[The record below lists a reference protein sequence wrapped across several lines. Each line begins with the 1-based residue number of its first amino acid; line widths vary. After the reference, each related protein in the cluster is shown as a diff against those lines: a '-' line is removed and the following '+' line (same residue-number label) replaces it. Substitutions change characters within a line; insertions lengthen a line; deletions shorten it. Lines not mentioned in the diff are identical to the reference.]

1 MCAFS
6 QIVTC
11 LSVVFV
17 YSVKAGI
24 EMSLTAVSSFSF
36 LPRDAVKCMHWHR
49 TWSVRLSLSVCPSVC
64 NVDLSWLYK
73 RTLGYLGK

>member
-1 MCAFS
+1 M
-6 QIVTC
+6 VTAHVC
-11 LSVVFV
+11 RIRHNSCILSKRV
-17 YSVKAGI
+17 